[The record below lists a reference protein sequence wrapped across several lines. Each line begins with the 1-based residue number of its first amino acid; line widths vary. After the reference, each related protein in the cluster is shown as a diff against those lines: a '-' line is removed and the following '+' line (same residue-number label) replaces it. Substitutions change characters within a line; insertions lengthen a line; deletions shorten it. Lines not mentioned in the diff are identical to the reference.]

1 MPLATNPMRAETLP
15 AAAGWYWIRSGFK
28 LFRANPGFI
37 NFLWFS
43 TWLMVM
49 GVSLLPLI
57 GQAIGSLVMPG
68 LLVGILHGCRAID
81 RGEKPNPAM
90 LFSGF
95 KAARAS
101 VLRIG
106 MIYLLVSSL
115 VFALSLMLTSD
126 TLQPLLSGKTSPTE
140 VDPAVAAQ
148 LLMQLV
154 ITLQVALVLSSP
166 TLVAAPLAAWYGLPV
181 GKALFFAMIGIVR
194 NVLPLSVLYLALL
207 MLSFGLPYVLAS
219 VIGEMPAIVKTLGQL
234 ALMFALA
241 FVFMPTA
248 FASFYLAIRDIFQPD
263 GGPITPRDDA
273 AA

>member
-1 MPLATNPMRAETLP
+1 MPPATNPMRADTLP
-15 AAAGWYWIRSGFK
+15 AAAGWHWVRGGFT
-28 LFRANPGFI
+28 LFRANPGFL

-68 LLVGILHGCRAID
+68 LLVGILNGCRAID
-81 RGEKPNPAM
+81 RGEKLDLAM
-90 LFSGF
+90 VFSGF

-106 MIYLLVSSL
+106 MIYLVVSSL

-126 TLQPLLSGKTSPTE
+126 TLEPLLSGKTSPTE
-140 VDPAVAAQ
+140 VDPVVAAQ

-166 TLVAAPLAAWYGLPV
+166 TLVAAPLAAWYGLSV
-181 GKALFFAMIGIVR
+181 SKALFFAMIGIVR
-194 NVLPLSVLYLALL
+194 NVLPLTVLYLALL
-207 MLSFGLPYVLAS
+207 LLSFGLPYVLAS

-263 GGPITPRDDA
+263 GEPSPPRDDA
-273 AA
+273 VA